1 MNGENTSINAYL
13 RTKVLTAP
21 PEQLRLFL
29 LDGAIKF
36 ARQGVEA
43 LKAKNWE
50 GVYTGFTQSRN
61 IVLELTNSI
70 RPELD
75 PVLAQ
80 RMQGLYTFI
89 YMQLVESGFEKDIAK
104 GEKAIEL
111 LEYERETW
119 MMLIDKLAA
128 ERAGGPTT
136 DRVPDAPIAPERP
149 APAAFAGT
157 PVMNGVPG
165 SSLGTGVQTP
175 RRPTL
180 SIQG

>member
-1 MNGENTSINAYL
+1 MTGENPNINAYL

-29 LDGAIKF
+29 LDGAVKF
-36 ARQGVEA
+36 AIQGLEA

-50 GVYTGFTQSRN
+50 GVYTGYTQARN

-70 RPELD
+70 KADVD

-104 GEKAIEL
+104 GEKAVEL

-119 MMLIDKLAA
+119 MLLLDKLAA
-128 ERAGGPTT
+128 ERAGITT
-136 DRVPDAPIAPERP
+136 NAPAAPERA
-149 APAAFAGT
+149 APEAFANA
-157 PVMNGVPG
+157 PRVNALPHASV
-165 SSLGTGVQTP
+165 SDGVQTP